1 MVNSGRCATARN
13 STWCILVIMLFATS
27 SASGLEF
34 DMMFQTKCIMEEITS
49 NVLVVG
55 EYSGHSKI
63 SPGVLVPMVVKV
75 EDPTGKTVYEKATVT
90 SGQFAFTSHEN
101 GDYKACFTAA
111 DATTAQNTLI
121 RLEWKTGA
129 AATDWDVVAKKDHL
143 SLMQTEALRLEALI
157 KQIHEEMMTLRTL
170 EEKMRDLNESTNARV
185 ARFSIGSLVICV
197 GLAVW
202 QMLYLRRFFRKKKVL

>member
-1 MVNSGRCATARN
+1 
-13 STWCILVIMLFATS
+13 MLFATS

-75 EDPTGKTVYEKATVT
+75 TSSGLESAIIHNARRCCRQADQTGVTHESLLMYVRQRQAEIMFDALTICQVEDPTGKTVYEKATVT

-111 DATTAQNTLI
+111 GATANQL
-121 RLEWKTGA
+121 
-129 AATDWDVVAKKDHL
+129 
-143 SLMQTEALRLEALI
+143 ALVFKFVQFA
-157 KQIHEEMMTLRTL
+157 
-170 EEKMRDLNESTNARV
+170 D
-185 ARFSIGSLVICV
+185 
-197 GLAVW
+197 
-202 QMLYLRRFFRKKKVL
+202 